1 MAKRRVVALSATREA
16 LGVLGTQIRAARH
29 DRGWTAAELAER
41 IGVSQSTVLAIENGA
56 PGTAIANVFNAAV
69 MAGVPLFGTEDR
81 AELARMRRAGEE
93 RRALLNSRV
102 YHPRKETPD
111 DRF

>member
-56 PGTAIANVFNAAV
+56 P
-69 MAGVPLFGTEDR
+69 LFGTEDR

-93 RRALLNSRV
+93 RLALLNSRV